1 MVNAVECL
9 WSREQAK
16 ALITFLLAERE
27 RHRKDIEGIDK
38 SVERLKKSYGMSD
51 KEIRR
56 CEEMA
61 RIFINF

>member
-1 MVNAVECL
+1 MVNAVECW
-9 WSREQAK
+9 WSKEQAK

-27 RHRKDIEGIDK
+27 RHRKDIDGIDK
-38 SVERLKKSYGMSD
+38 AINRLKERYGISD
-51 KEIRR
+51 KEIRG